1 MFPYTEI
8 IQYNLII
15 QSLLL
20 NRNFSLR
27 QKDFQ
32 LSFQLKTIYLV
43 ELRKYS
49 IINKQKHILVKVPP
63 NSI

>member
-43 ELRKYS
+43 EL
-49 IINKQKHILVKVPP
+49 
-63 NSI
+63 

>member
-32 LSFQLKTIYLV
+32 LNFQLKTIYLV
-43 ELRKYS
+43 EL
-49 IINKQKHILVKVPP
+49 
-63 NSI
+63 